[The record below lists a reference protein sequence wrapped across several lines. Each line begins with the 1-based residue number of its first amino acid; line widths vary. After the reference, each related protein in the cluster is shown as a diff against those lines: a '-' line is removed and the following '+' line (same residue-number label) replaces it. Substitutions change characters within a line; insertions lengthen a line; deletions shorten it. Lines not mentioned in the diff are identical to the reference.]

1 MAVGKVNS
9 LAAASIAK
17 INTLAKASIGK
28 LSSIANAFVAAFTD
42 DKAVSKSISTGT
54 GESIQIASTTH
65 FNFVQSDAFSIGF
78 WIRAGWTA
86 NLNTNIH
93 FFAMNDG
100 SSTARNESIRIFY
113 LENNNRLQIE
123 IAHDNNNRSQQF
135 WFFHHTG
142 AGEAGAV
149 SGLGTSFPT
158 SNWSAT
164 NRGGVNG
171 DNFTHIMI
179 TKGTGTT
186 LTAANTRAYWNGVD
200 LGDGFYER
208 K

>member
-113 LENNNRLQIE
+113 LETHIRKRVKYHIQKLSIIKIGCLNLINRLS
-123 IAHDNNNRSQQF
+123 HC
-135 WFFHHTG
+135 
-142 AGEAGAV
+142 
-149 SGLGTSFPT
+149 LPL
-158 SNWSAT
+158 
-164 NRGGVNG
+164 
-171 DNFTHIMI
+171 
-179 TKGTGTT
+179 TKQDK
-186 LTAANTRAYWNGVD
+186 LPLLR
-200 LGDGFYER
+200 
-208 K
+208 